1 MRNRVT
7 ALFFH
12 LIFIWGIE
20 KERTKVRMKEKHKV
34 PIDAGGSFLLS
45 RAVALYN
52 SGDEARYLKK

>member
-1 MRNRVT
+1 MRNHRVA

-20 KERTKVRMKEKHKV
+20 KERTKMRMKEKHKV
-34 PIDAGGSFLLS
+34 PIDAGAASPSAEPLH
-45 RAVALYN
+45 N